1 MIEIIKK
8 YTKRR
13 EAPIGREISPPP
25 TRLIPPPL
33 NIFFPQAP
41 SGQVS
46 NEKVKILKKNFNTR
60 KILVIQR
67 GKDRSQYSLAYLEY
81 KSRRLQ
87 ILKKQGKHKQIAS
100 HADVLKNVCVGG

>member
-1 MIEIIKK
+1 M
-8 YTKRR
+8 

-25 TRLIPPPL
+25 TRLIPPPPPFKYLL
-33 NIFFPQAP
+33 NFPQAP

-46 NEKVKILKKNFNTR
+46 NEKVKIIKKKKTLSTR

>member
-1 MIEIIKK
+1 MKK
-8 YTKRR
+8 QK
-13 EAPIGREISPPP
+13 
-25 TRLIPPPL
+25 
-33 NIFFPQAP
+33 
-41 SGQVS
+41 
-46 NEKVKILKKNFNTR
+46 LKKKTLSTR

-100 HADVLKNVCVGG
+100 HVDVLKNVCVGG

>member
-1 MIEIIKK
+1 MEE
-8 YTKRR
+8 RFPLPPR
-13 EAPIGREISPPP
+13 ALFPPPPP
-25 TRLIPPPL
+25 TPFKYLL
-33 NIFFPQAP
+33 NFPQAP

-46 NEKVKILKKNFNTR
+46 NAKVKIKKKKTLSTR

-67 GKDRSQYSLAYLEY
+67 GKDCSQFSLAYLEY

>member
-1 MIEIIKK
+1 MILKLL
-8 YTKRR
+8 
-13 EAPIGREISPPP
+13 SPLQDASLVKHVTVPNV
-25 TRLIPPPL
+25 THAVACGL
-33 NIFFPQAP
+33 FPQAP

-46 NEKVKILKKNFNTR
+46 NEKVKIIKKKTLSTR

>member
-1 MIEIIKK
+1 MEE
-8 YTKRR
+8 RF
-13 EAPIGREISPPP
+13 PLPP
-25 TRLIPPPL
+25 RALFPPPL

-46 NEKVKILKKNFNTR
+46 NAKVKIKKKKKTLSTR

-67 GKDRSQYSLAYLEY
+67 GKDCSQFSLAYLEY